1 MLGSHIL
8 KLFDSLRIALSGKDR
23 REIARCRMFGGV
35 YCSQPGWNFR
45 SVGENERNAI
55 AIAN

>member
-23 REIARCRMFGGV
+23 REIARFGGV
-35 YCSQPGWNFR
+35 DCSQPGWSFR